1 MDEELLASL
10 AGRITNNRIA
20 HILGGTQVAGAAERI
35 AKYTSKFKN
44 AMQGNKLTVRE
55 VQSTSQ
61 VAGASHSVA
70 SSMENLRR
78 LAEERLG
85 KITLNS
91 GLSYATIAV
100 QRYRRSDGT
109 TGWLILIPGTDGQDD
124 SPFGWEQNLELMSSN
139 ANRRRNADS
148 FRMVEEAMRQAGIG
162 KDEPVALVGHS
173 QGGIVAAALASDL
186 KDSYA
191 IDHVVTAGSPV
202 ANHPI
207 PPKTWVTSIEIE
219 DELVASLDGGRNP
232 STEQWL
238 TVRGKVTQTTGV
250 TPPTVNADGR
260 ARPARTPVRSSR
272 TTPEHWWPTRRRP
285 RRYPIGS
292 NIIRP
297 RTATPPISARPPWT
311 RTNGISSRSSTAN
324 SSTPDT
330 TRGACRMTDGRARTG
345 NTGETAVSRRKR
357 EENDMPGRR
366 RHQERGRNEHASVS
380 HQVYGWK

>member
-109 TGWLILIPGTDGQDD
+109 TGWLILIPGTDGRTI
-124 SPFGWEQNLELMSSN
+124 
-139 ANRRRNADS
+139 RR
-148 FRMVEEAMRQAGIG
+148 
-162 KDEPVALVGHS
+162 
-173 QGGIVAAALASDL
+173 SD
-186 KDSYA
+186 
-191 IDHVVTAGSPV
+191 G
-202 ANHPI
+202 
-207 PPKTWVTSIEIE
+207 
-219 DELVASLDGGRNP
+219 
-232 STEQWL
+232 
-238 TVRGKVTQTTGV
+238 
-250 TPPTVNADGR
+250 
-260 ARPARTPVRSSR
+260 SR
-272 TTPEHWWPTRRRP
+272 T
-285 RRYPIGS
+285 S
-292 NIIRP
+292 N
-297 RTATPPISARPPWT
+297 S
-311 RTNGISSRSSTAN
+311 
-324 SSTPDT
+324 
-330 TRGACRMTDGRARTG
+330 
-345 NTGETAVSRRKR
+345 
-357 EENDMPGRR
+357 
-366 RHQERGRNEHASVS
+366 
-380 HQVYGWK
+380 